1 MSYCDEVKNCQL
13 STQGYYKDL
22 SSHFDNAAYDVND
35 GASHRSKCFRT
46 NYDDSKPYREDGAK
60 FFGRLHLD
68 LVSIDT
74 GLPFG
79 TKVHIELEKSKDS
92 FVLMREPTDT
102 ENYKI
107 VITHCYLYVPIAQLS
122 IPVYNELSS
131 IMTTKSVAL
140 HFRKTEIRPLTIP
153 AYKTEFC
160 SDNLFPG
167 MCLKTL
173 WPNKNKYWA

>member
-1 MSYCDEVKNCQL
+1 
-13 STQGYYKDL
+13 
-22 SSHFDNAAYDVND
+22 
-35 GASHRSKCFRT
+35 
-46 NYDDSKPYREDGAK
+46 
-60 FFGRLHLD
+60 
-68 LVSIDT
+68 
-74 GLPFG
+74 
-79 TKVHIELEKSKDS
+79 LEKSKDS